1 MILLSVLWTPFKYY
15 SCIVTSRTG
24 DLNDI
29 SQVGLPRMRMASS
42 LLLMINPSKQ
52 NVQWE
57 LPRSLVLARV

>member
-42 LLLMINPSKQ
+42 LL
-52 NVQWE
+52 
-57 LPRSLVLARV
+57 